1 VYCGFGITIALYLLV
16 GILGALS
23 IYGKVPITH
32 KDHYNIIDYFEGQ
45 PQAPIIGILNFLY
58 LFLISPIFPFVSKN
72 QALELLSKKKR
83 EQIPNI
89 WTKATVIFA
98 ALWIPL
104 NILFILFD
112 TSPNVVIGFIS
123 TVMAFYVTYFLPVF
137 MSIKVGNYLF

>member
-1 VYCGFGITIALYLLV
+1 MV

-23 IYGKVPITH
+23 IYGKIPITK

-45 PQAPIIGILNFLY
+45 AQAPIIGILNFIY

-72 QALELLSKKKR
+72 QALELIPKKKK

-89 WTKATVIFA
+89 WMKATVIFA

-104 NILFILFD
+104 NIVFILLD

-123 TVMAFYVTYFLPVF
+123 TVMAFYVTYFLPIF
-137 MSIKVGNYLF
+137 MTVKVSNYLF

>member
-1 VYCGFGITIALYLLV
+1 MPV
-16 GILGALS
+16 
-23 IYGKVPITH
+23 TH